1 MRLSLIVRLIALAL
15 LWTTSLGN
23 VAYAQTVP
31 TKGEV
36 VKIDESAGK
45 ITLRHE
51 PITNLDMDSM
61 TMVFRVKEPA
71 MLTTVAVGD
80 KVVFEADR
88 VNGALTVTSI
98 QKSQ

>member
-1 MRLSLIVRLIALAL
+1 MHTYVRKLTIALAL
-15 LWTTSLGN
+15 LIGAFSSF
-23 VAYAQTVP
+23 AYAEGTP

-36 VKIDESAGK
+36 TKIDEAAGK

-51 PITNLDMDSM
+51 PIKNLDMDSM
-61 TMVFRVKEPA
+61 TMVFRVSDPQ
-71 MLTTVAVGD
+71 MLKSVGVGD

-98 QKSQ
+98 KKDQ